1 MKKRNRKKNTIVK
14 ILKGG
19 LCASGWIA
27 TIIMGIGL
35 HKRTEEKR
43 EAKNKVLRLKSLI
56 HLFRRE
62 LRPALEDDTD
72 WRSGW
77 KTEGMTSVEIYNE
90 VLRDYCE
97 EEHQI

>member
-1 MKKRNRKKNTIVK
+1 MKKRNRKKKTIIK

-19 LCASGWIA
+19 VLASGWIA
-27 TIIMGIGL
+27 TIIMSVGL

-43 EAKNKVLRLKSLI
+43 EAKNKVSRLETLI

-62 LRPALEDDTD
+62 LRPALEDETD

-77 KTEGMTSVEIYNE
+77 KTDGMTSVEIYNE

-97 EEHQI
+97 EENQI